1 MYLTYEAYQNMGG
14 TLDETTFNN
23 FEYEA
28 ETIVNWYTFNRL
40 KGEDEYPEEL
50 AKCMNRLIYLIKLEA
65 DALMLGKQTTVIT
78 TTETVGSSVITN
90 TETIETEASIRSQSN
105 DGVSVRYNSVDASD
119 IAGKLMA
126 NSKDN
131 PLAQTVFRYLQGVR
145 NSKGKRL
152 TYRGVYPDE

>member
-40 KGEDEYPEEL
+40 KDEKEEDYPAEL
-50 AKCMNRLIYLIKLEA
+50 ARCMNRLIELAKLEA
-65 DALMLGKQTTVIT
+65 DALLLGKQTIIT
-78 TTETVGSSVITN
+78 TDGEGNKSTVETSAYIK
-90 TETIETEASIRSQSN
+90 SQSN
-105 DGVSVRYNSVDASD
+105 DGVSISYNNVDASD
-119 IAGKLMA
+119 LFNRLSSLG
-126 NSKDN
+126 KDN

-145 NSKGKRL
+145 NSLGKKL
-152 TYRGVYPDE
+152 TYRGLYPDE